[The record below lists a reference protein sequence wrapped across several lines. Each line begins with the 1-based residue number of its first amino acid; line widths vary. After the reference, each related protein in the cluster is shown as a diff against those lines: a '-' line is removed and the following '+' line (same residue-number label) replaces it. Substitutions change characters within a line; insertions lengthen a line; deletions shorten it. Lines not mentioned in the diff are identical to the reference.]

1 MKTIKILTHEDAD
14 NMYEYQL
21 TNKCLIETSYMGKL
35 SPDTYW
41 ASSSDR
47 IELTEDEVDKLSK
60 MDAGEIHKWYYER
73 LRSDLNG

>member
-1 MKTIKILTHEDAD
+1 
-14 NMYEYQL
+14 
-21 TNKCLIETSYMGKL
+21 MGKL

-41 ASSSDR
+41 ASSTDR

-60 MDAGEIHKWYYER
+60 MDASEIHDWYYER

>member
-1 MKTIKILTHEDAD
+1 MKTIKILTHEDVD

-21 TNKCLIETSYMGKL
+21 TNKYLIETSYMGKL